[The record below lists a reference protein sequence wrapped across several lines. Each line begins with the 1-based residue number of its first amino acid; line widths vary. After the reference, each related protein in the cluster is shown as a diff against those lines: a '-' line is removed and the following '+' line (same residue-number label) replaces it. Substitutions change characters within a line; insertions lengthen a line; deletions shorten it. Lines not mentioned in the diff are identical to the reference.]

1 MLHARRVRAT
11 RSGGRPKDPLVYLGV
26 LAVVVG
32 ISLNYLW
39 LPLRAAQYPAI
50 NEGEPVGLFSQALQD
65 VLNRVQYGKPR
76 AHRAAGQLHRSARAT
91 SGSTSAGSSPAT
103 GDGCAGVA
111 TALFTVLGL
120 SGLWTLWKTDRRAGL
135 AAAALLGVLT
145 LGLVFYMNFKYGF
158 SQYPDQTSL
167 AREVRERDYFFMG
180 SFSAFGVFVA
190 LGLGAMM
197 RGIVEFLR
205 DRGTPNGAGASRAP
219 SLLLALIPLVGEPR
233 LGEPGR
239 RDDGARLRARH
250 PRSRWSPT
258 AS

>member
-1 MLHARRVRAT
+1 M
-11 RSGGRPKDPLVYLGV
+11 

-39 LPLRAAQYPAI
+39 LPLRAAQYPPI
-50 NEGEPVGLFSQALQD
+50 NEGEPVGMFSQALQD
-65 VLNRVQYGKPR
+65 MLNRVQYGKPALTDR
-76 AHRAAGQLHRSARAT
+76 QATFTGQLANFWQYFSWQFAR
-91 SGSTSAGSSPAT
+91 GWGRM
-103 GDGCAGVA
+103 AGVA

-158 SQYPDQTSL
+158 SQYLDQTSL

-190 LGLGAMM
+190 LGLGSMM

-205 DRGTPNGAGASRAP
+205 DRGTEKVQLGHRERLPAARAHP
-219 SLLLALIPLVGEPR
+219 AVGERR
-233 LGEPGR
+233 LREPGG
-239 RDDGARLRARH
+239 RDDGPRLRARH
-250 PRSRWSPT
+250 PRVGRALRHPHHRGRQRHLP
-258 AS
+258 ALVRAGGRGDPA